1 MGNRKSIFYKK
12 SPEFKEALYATD
24 DLTAS
29 LHTPSARSS
38 SFSEMKTRLIRQP
51 STFIKDDSTLGA
63 TLRQILFHAT
73 LNQPLIEHAASQYA
87 DENIYYI
94 IAITNYRDGSTDSME
109 STCNNIWNTFIK
121 PNARHQIN
129 VNGLLMLQL
138 EQAYHKKDF
147 VTCLE
152 LFDDIMY
159 DCLNDIKSSDWFRAF
174 ITKNSEA
181 CALFNHFNEDMLV
194 EWFEM
199 TDHVDLILPMC
210 NGVILLQNLVR
221 LVVMIRDSFN
231 QVLRVQKSRMENM
244 YQTFFTPH
252 SIWYIQEHAG
262 LFMYAFRKHNT
273 KELQYAYIEYIQ
285 VISKYEFFTRQV
297 RAKLRL

>member
-1 MGNRKSIFYKK
+1 MGNRKSIFYRK
-12 SPEFKEALYATD
+12 SNEPKETLYITD
-24 DLTAS
+24 DFTAS
-29 LHTPSARSS
+29 LYTPSVRSS

-94 IAITNYRDGSTDSME
+94 IAITNYRDGSTDSMQL
-109 STCNNIWNTFIK
+109 TCNNIWNTYIK

-138 EQAYHKKDF
+138 EQAYHGKDF

-152 LFDDIMY
+152 LFDEIMY
-159 DCLNDIKSSDWFRAF
+159 DCLNDIKSSDWFRSF
-174 ITKNSEA
+174 IAKNREA
-181 CALFNHFNEDMLV
+181 SALFNHFNEDMLI
-194 EWFEM
+194 EWFEIA
-199 TDHVDLILPMC
+199 DDVDSILSMC
-210 NGVILLQNLVR
+210 GGVVLLQNLVR
-221 LVVMIRDSFN
+221 LVVMIRDTFN
-231 QVLRVQKSRMENM
+231 QGMRVQKSRMEYM
-244 YQTFFTPH
+244 YQMFFIPH
-252 SIWYIQEHAG
+252 AVWYIQEHAG

-285 VISKYEFFTRQV
+285 VISKYDSFARQV
-297 RAKLRL
+297 RAKLKL